1 MNSRRG
7 NTGTE
12 PGAFLTRS
20 RALRH
25 AVGAAAVL
33 ALLTGPVL
41 SPAAAAEEA
50 AAPQPV
56 VAFTG
61 LILTPSEGSLTV
73 AWVPFGTIA
82 DPNGP
87 SDPPTTYMWVP
98 KSGPT
103 APNYFIARWRVAGT
117 QKWLNPAGL
126 AAYKTS
132 DAPDA
137 PYATAADGAGFID
150 ASAGNSYTITGLV
163 DGTRYE
169 IQLRGI
175 RRSSTGA
182 NDELVMNWPASDWQS
197 VTGAAGKPECLVPSS
212 NEPLSPPNYPPQSVP
227 AKSRICLAATAD
239 VTVESTDDLRVQTLA
254 LPPGV
259 SIEPEFRPDHFE
271 YTITVPADMEHLDFV
286 GDFITPHRLWKPST
300 GPRGMWYTAYLWA
313 ADAGDDPWDSGYL
326 LELDGV
332 TPRWMYADMIS
343 PLHPSYH
350 RARRFEL
357 TPGGATNIEITVSK
371 WRHGKMLSSRR
382 IEATIKQVYS
392 LTVTQAQDGGSVSFG
407 DATVSL
413 LEAVDRVWTVGARV
427 DRGSPDGG
435 LDRLPEAEVVVP
447 EGAAKFEL
455 SYSAAGLPEGL
466 SMGNDRVI
474 RGTPVAAT
482 DGEVTVTFTATG
494 RAVDADGKQI
504 GVASTASL
512 QFQVAVMPPVV
523 FDPASLGF
531 FTNDILEYTV
541 GQESPL
547 SVAFPEASGGEG
559 PLEYWLDNRDLRVPI
574 GNYAPGLSYDPAA
587 PALTSHTGTQEPEA
601 GQSYAL
607 TYWAEDRNGARAVA
621 YGSITVAAP
630 PSLPEVAD
638 KTVTVG
644 RPVSIELPEATGGSK
659 RIVWL
664 QYRMEPE
671 IPGLRFDPRTRTLSG
686 TPTLT
691 GRAQVTYTVTD
702 RNDVSDS
709 ATFTVEVAAGAS
721 APAAPQISARALSA
735 SGLAALDWDDVDG
748 ATGYVVQLQAADADY
763 PSFAADSVPYQAT
776 LLVYPFRSQ
785 NEDGTMTRA
794 VVFGLS
800 DGAYKVRVAAAN
812 AHGAGPWSSE
822 ANVTLPA
829 APHENSEE
837 PQFYSG
843 SSDDPNTGGDS
854 KKLPPAGETPGP
866 VTGLEL
872 TATDNSV
879 TVSWQPPEAG
889 HAPERYI
896 VHLRPEG
903 GKTGSGKTK
912 NPKAKKTQV
921 TFDNLKP
928 GTTYNVWVRAQ
939 NQAGK
944 GDRVND
950 TITLPGP

>member
-87 SDPPTTYMWVP
+87 SAPPKTYMWVP

-117 QKWLNPAGL
+117 HKWLNPAGL

-132 DAPDA
+132 SAPDA

-150 ASAGNSYTITGLV
+150 ASAGNSYTITGLD

-169 IQLRGI
+169 VQLRGI
-175 RRSSTGA
+175 RRNSTDA

-197 VTGAAGKPECLVPSS
+197 VTGTAGRPECVVPSS
-212 NEPLSPPNYPPQSVP
+212 NGPVSPPNYPPQSVP
-227 AKSRICLAATAD
+227 AKSRICLAATVD

-259 SIEPEFRPDHFE
+259 SIEPEFRPDHFD
-271 YTITVPADMEHLDFV
+271 YVITVPADMDHLDFV

-300 GPRGMWYTAYLWA
+300 GPHGKWYTAYLWA
-313 ADAGDDPWDSGYL
+313 ADAGDDPWDSFYRAKTWGAMSRN
-326 LELDGV
+326 
-332 TPRWMYADMIS
+332 RWADMIT
-343 PLHPSYH
+343 PLHPWH
-350 RARRFEL
+350 HTARRFEL
-357 TPGGATNIEITVSK
+357 TPGEATSIEISVSK
-371 WRHGKMLSSRR
+371 WPHGKMLWKGHD
-382 IEATIKQVYS
+382 IKQVYS

-407 DATVSL
+407 DAAVSL
-413 LEAVDRVWTVGARV
+413 LEAVDHVWTVGARV
-427 DRGSPDGG
+427 DRGSTDGG
-435 LDRLPEAEVVVP
+435 LDSLPEADAVAP

-466 SMGNDRVI
+466 SVGNDRVI

-494 RAVDADGKQI
+494 RAMDADGKQI
-504 GVASTASL
+504 GEASTASL
-512 QFQVAVMPPVV
+512 EFGVTVMPPVV
-523 FDPASLGF
+523 FDPASLSF

-541 GQESPL
+541 GQATPL
-547 SVAFPEASGGEG
+547 SVAFPRASGGQG

-574 GNYAPGLSYDPAA
+574 SNYATGLSYDPAV
-587 PALTSHTGTQEPEA
+587 PALTSRTGNEEPEA

-630 PSLPEVAD
+630 PSLPEMAD

-644 RPVSIELPEATGGSK
+644 QPVSIELPEATGGSK

-671 IPGLRFDPRTRTLSG
+671 VPGLGFDPRTRTLSG

-702 RNDVSDS
+702 RNGVSDS

-721 APAAPQISARALSA
+721 APAAAPQISARALSA
-735 SGLAALDWDDVDG
+735 SGLAALDWDDVNG
-748 ATGYVVQLQAADADY
+748 ATGYVVQFEPADADY
-763 PSFAADSVPYQAT
+763 PSFAADSVPGQAT

-785 NEDGTMTRA
+785 NDDGTMTRA

-812 AHGAGPWSSE
+812 AHGAGPWSPE
-822 ANVTLPA
+822 ADVTLPA
-829 APHENSEE
+829 APRENSEE
-837 PQFYSG
+837 PQFYSD

-879 TVSWQPPEAG
+879 TVSWQPPAVGDE
-889 HAPERYI
+889 PERYI

>member
-1 MNSRRG
+1 MTAKSIV
-7 NTGTE
+7 
-12 PGAFLTRS
+12 TRD
-20 RALRH
+20 RALRRV
-25 AVGAAAVL
+25 AGAAAVL
-33 ALLTGPVL
+33 ALLTGPVV
-41 SPAAAAEEA
+41 SPGAAAEEA

-61 LILTPSEGSLTV
+61 LILTPSKGSLTV
-73 AWVPFGTIA
+73 AWVPYGTIA

-87 SDPPTTYMWVP
+87 SVSPTNYMWVP
-98 KSGPT
+98 RSGPT

-117 QKWLNPAGL
+117 PKWLNPAGL

-169 IQLRGI
+169 VQLRGI
-175 RRSSTGA
+175 RRAPSEA
-182 NDELVMNWPASDWQS
+182 DDDLVMNWPASDWQS
-197 VTGAAGKPECLVPSS
+197 VTGTAGQPECVVPSS
-212 NEPLSPPNYPPQSVP
+212 NEPALPPNYLPQSVP

-239 VTVESTDDLRVQTLA
+239 VTVESTDDLRVQTLT

-259 SIEPEFRPDHFE
+259 SIEPEFRPDHFD

-286 GDFITPHRLWKPST
+286 GDFITPHRLWKPT
-300 GPRGMWYTAYLWA
+300 AGPRGYWYTAYLWA
-313 ADAGDDPWDSGYL
+313 ADAGDDPNDSGYKVTV
-326 LELDGV
+326 DGG
-332 TPRWMYADMIS
+332 TTHSLHADMIT
-343 PLHPSYH
+343 PLHPGY
-350 RARRFEL
+350 RKARRFEL
-357 TPGGATNIEITVSK
+357 TPGEATSIEITVSK
-371 WRHGKMLSSRR
+371 WPHGKMLARR
-382 IEATIKQVYS
+382 SIEGTINQVYS
-392 LTVTQAQDGGSVSFG
+392 LTVTQARDGGSVSFG
-407 DATVSL
+407 DAAVSL

-427 DRGSPDGG
+427 DRGSTDEDGA
-435 LDRLPEAEVVVP
+435 RLPEADAMVP
-447 EGAAKFEL
+447 ADAAKFEL
-455 SYSAAGLPEGL
+455 TYSAEGLPAGL

-504 GVASTASL
+504 GEASTASL
-512 QFQVAVMPPVV
+512 EFGVTVMPPVV

-541 GQESPL
+541 GQATPL
-547 SVAFPEASGGEG
+547 SVAFPAASGGEG
-559 PLEYWLDNRDLRVPI
+559 PLEYWLDNRELRVPI

-587 PALTSHTGTQEPEA
+587 PALTSRTGTQEPEA

-607 TYWAEDRNGARAVA
+607 TYWAEDRNGARAAA
-621 YGSITVAAP
+621 YGSVTVAAP
-630 PSLPEVAD
+630 PTLPEIAD
-638 KTVTVG
+638 KTVTAG
-644 RPVSIELPEATGGSK
+644 QQASIKLPEATGGSN
-659 RIVWL
+659 RVVWL

-671 IPGLRFDPRTRTLSG
+671 IPGLGFDPRTRTLSG

-702 RNDVSDS
+702 RNGVSDS
-709 ATFTVEVAAGAS
+709 ATFTVEVAPAAS
-721 APAAPQISARALSA
+721 APAAAPQISARVLSTA
-735 SGLAALDWDDVDG
+735 GLAALDWAEVDG
-748 ATGYVVQLQAADADY
+748 ATGYVVQLLAADADY
-763 PSFAADSVPYQAT
+763 PSFAADSVPDQAT
-776 LLVYPFRSQ
+776 LLVYPSRSQ

-812 AHGAGPWSSE
+812 AHGAGPWSHE

-829 APHENSEE
+829 APRENSEE
-837 PQFYSG
+837 PQFYSD

-854 KKLPPAGETPGP
+854 KKLPPADEAPGP
-866 VTGLEL
+866 VTSLQL
-872 TATDNSV
+872 TATADSV
-879 TVSWQPPEAG
+879 TVSWQPPEVG
-889 HAPERYI
+889 EAPTRYI

-903 GKTGSGKTK
+903 GRTGSGKTK
-912 NPKAKKTQV
+912 NPKAKKTKV
-921 TFDNLKP
+921 TFGNLNP

-950 TITLPGP
+950 TITLPED